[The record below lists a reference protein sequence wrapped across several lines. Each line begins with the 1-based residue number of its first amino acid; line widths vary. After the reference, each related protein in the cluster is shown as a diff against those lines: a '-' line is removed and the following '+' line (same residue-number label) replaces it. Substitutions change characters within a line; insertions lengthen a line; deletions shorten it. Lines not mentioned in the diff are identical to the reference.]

1 MHVYTNSVAMIRNA
15 ASFVLFA
22 WLCSSC
28 GGGGSNTNAG
38 SIRLDDGGVVRQ
50 IYALS
55 GNQLK
60 VDIFVNSGP
69 QQSFIVEDPDE
80 TITADITGVRS
91 GELND
96 IVVVW
101 SEMLNGYQVNLSR
114 QEQEFQADED
124 TTINATHNFTEYDND
139 QDGVN
144 NYDEREA
151 GTCVWSAEP
160 CELDIP
166 TNNSLIVNGDFS
178 RGEENWWHLGIDPS
192 YSDGEAC
199 MSSWLGAEEIF
210 NAALGYRQ
218 NIPLEAGFRYT
229 VYADVRSQPDSSVFV
244 ALETPDFA
252 GIKRQEY
259 SVSSVYRQVVM
270 QYDALSD
277 FDGRFAI
284 QFGRPSE
291 VRYCFDNIIMTK
303 TPL

>member
-1 MHVYTNSVAMIRNA
+1 MIRTA
-15 ASFVLFA
+15 ALLFIVA
-22 WLCSSC
+22 LLCSSC
-28 GGGGSNTNAG
+28 GSGDSANAG

-50 IYALS
+50 IFALS
-55 GNQLK
+55 GNQLT

-69 QQSFIVEDPDE
+69 QQSFVVEDPNA
-80 TITADITGVRS
+80 TITADITGVRP
-91 GELND
+91 GELNE

-114 QEQEFQADED
+114 QEQDFQADDD
-124 TTINATHNFTEYDND
+124 TTINATHNYTAYDYD

-151 GTCVWSAEP
+151 GTCVWTAEP

-166 TNNSLIVNGDFS
+166 TNNSLIVNGDFN

-192 YSDGEAC
+192 YSGGEAC
-199 MSSWLGAEEIF
+199 MSAWLGAEEIF

-218 NIPLEAGFRYT
+218 TIPLEPGFRYT
-229 VYADVRSQPDSSVFV
+229 VYADVRAQTDSTVFV

-252 GIKRQEY
+252 TIKRQEY

-277 FDGRFAI
+277 FDGRFSI

-291 VRYCFDNIIMTK
+291 IRYCFDNIIMTK
-303 TPL
+303 IPL